1 MSGIGN
7 VYRAELLWRAGIDP
21 HTPGSSID
29 AETLAALWDD
39 AGDLLAVGLGAG
51 WIVAHP
57 DQVAE
62 AKRLL
67 ARGEDVPRWAKRYA
81 VYRRRGLPC
90 PRCGTPVAVVE
101 MPFGAA
107 AVDVDKPDDLAL
119 VEARL
124 GRVERRPV
132 PQAG

>member
-39 AGDLLAVGLGAG
+39 ACDLLAVGLGAG

-62 AKRLL
+62 AKLLL
-67 ARGEDVPRWAKRYA
+67 ARGEEVPQWAKRYA

-90 PRCGTPVAVVE
+90 PRCGTPVASE
-101 MPFGAA
+101 
-107 AVDVDKPDDLAL
+107 
-119 VEARL
+119 RL
-124 GRVERRPV
+124 GLQTMYWCPGCQQY
-132 PQAG
+132 P